1 MRYSSTVPP
10 IMALLRTRRASL
22 RSSYLVLVTP
32 FNSHDVIQR
41 RIFRR
46 PSPFRLEVIYPTST
60 GDPVIGKAHRLE
72 AGCWEL
78 HDV

>member
-32 FNSHDVIQR
+32 FNSHDVIQT
-41 RIFRR
+41 
-46 PSPFRLEVIYPTST
+46 PHLST
-60 GDPVIGKAHRLE
+60 TFAVPPRGNIS
-72 AGCWEL
+72 
-78 HDV
+78 DVDG